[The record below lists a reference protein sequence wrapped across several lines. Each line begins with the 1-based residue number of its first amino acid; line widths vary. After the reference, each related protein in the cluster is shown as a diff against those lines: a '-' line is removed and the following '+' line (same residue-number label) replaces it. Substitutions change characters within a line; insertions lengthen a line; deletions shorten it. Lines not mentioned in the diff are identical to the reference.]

1 VTSDQ
6 CPMTTAPI
14 ATLPNRDRIL
24 RMKLFFALG
33 SLTLSFLIGPAFA
46 QTFRPSKSD
55 AWVDLTH
62 AFSAETLYWPTES
75 GFELETKFQ
84 GFTSAGYYYVAKAY
98 RAPEHGGTHL
108 DAPIHFGEGR
118 QTVDQIPL
126 DQLTGLAVM
135 VDVSATVWTN
145 RDHEVTVDD
154 FKNWERKHR
163 RIRTESIVLIRTGFG
178 ERWPDAERYLGTTA
192 KGPEAVKE
200 LHFPGLHPD
209 AARWLVSDRK
219 VKAVGI
225 DTASIDHG
233 PSRLFES
240 HRVFCERNI
249 PVFENVANLHQLPP
263 TGAYVIAL
271 PMKIKEGSG
280 APLRIIAQVPK
291 RSRPKPFST
300 SGSAGPVF

>member
-1 VTSDQ
+1 MKNAER
-6 CPMTTAPI
+6 PPTTDHI
-14 ATLPNRDRIL
+14 ATMAKRDRIP
-24 RMKLFFALG
+24 RMKLPFAVWA
-33 SLTLSFLIGPAFA
+33 LTLSFLIGQAFS

-55 AWVDLTH
+55 TWVDLTH

-84 GFTSAGYYYVAKAY
+84 GFTPAGYYYVAKAY

-126 DQLTGLAVM
+126 DQITGLAVM
-135 VDVSATVWTN
+135 VDVSATVYTN

-163 RIRTESIVLIRTGFG
+163 RIRPESIVLIRTGFG
-178 ERWPDAERYLGTTA
+178 ERWPDAEQYLGTTA

-209 AARWLVSDRK
+209 AARWLVTERK

-233 PSRLFES
+233 PSRMFES

-271 PMKIKEGSG
+271 PMKIKDGSG

-291 RSRPKPFST
+291 RSRAKPFST
-300 SGSAGPVF
+300 PNSAGPVF

>member
-1 VTSDQ
+1 MRI
-6 CPMTTAPI
+6 PL
-14 ATLPNRDRIL
+14 ATW
-24 RMKLFFALG
+24 G
-33 SLTLSFLIGPAFA
+33 LTLGLLIVPAFS
-46 QTFRPSKSD
+46 QSFRASKSD
-55 AWVDLTH
+55 TWVDLTH
-62 AFSAETLYWPTES
+62 AFSADTLYWPTES
-75 GFELETKFQ
+75 GFELETRFK
-84 GFTSAGYYYVAKAY
+84 GFTPAGYYYVAKAY

-126 DQLTGLAVM
+126 EQLTGLAVM
-135 VDVSATVWTN
+135 VDVSAAVRTN
-145 RDHEVTVDD
+145 RDHEVTVND
-154 FKNWERKHR
+154 FKNWERRNR
-163 RIRTESIVLIRTGFG
+163 RIRPESIVLIRTGFDQ
-178 ERWPDAERYLGTTA
+178 RWPDAERYLGTTA

-209 AARWLVSDRK
+209 AARWLTSERK

-240 HRVFCERNI
+240 HRIFCERNI
-249 PVFENVANLHQLPP
+249 PVFENVANLDQLPP
-263 TGAYVIAL
+263 SGAYVIAL
-271 PMKIKEGSG
+271 PMKIQDGSG

-291 RSRPKPFST
+291 RSRPKPLGS